1 MVYPFEYY
9 RVHHHGDY
17 EGCKFRRELGHH
29 YRLQA
34 KDSVCFVSVT
44 GVRPL
49 TRDRHNLLSVW
60 PGAAG
65 SLDHRVEDVVGLE
78 RTINWMCA
86 HCSVRASMGESAR

>member
-17 EGCKFRRELGHH
+17 EGCKLRRELGHH

-34 KDSVCFVSVT
+34 KDSVCFVSMA
-44 GVRPL
+44 GVRSL
-49 TRDRHNLLSVW
+49 MRDRHNLLSVW

-65 SLDHRVEDVVGLE
+65 SLDHRIEDVVGLE
-78 RTINWMCA
+78 RTINWICA